1 MRYLSA
7 GNKYENVAMVI
18 GDDIATIEKHY
29 AELVQNK
36 AQRMAFEK
44 AFAQSTQITSE
55 GTAQPEWLKRRRGSN
70 SQILMHRSD
79 AFAGFESVRGGGR
92 CGI

>member
-1 MRYLSA
+1 L
-7 GNKYENVAMVI
+7 GIENKYENVAMVF

-29 AELVQNK
+29 AELIPNK

-70 SQILMHRSD
+70 SQMLMQRSD

>member
-7 GNKYENVAMVI
+7 GNKYENVSMVI

-29 AELVQNK
+29 AELVPNK

-44 AFAQSTQITSE
+44 AFALSTQITSE

-70 SQILMHRSD
+70 SQMPMHRSD